1 MERKRIIHPY
11 TITRLDSLEKWLSK
25 KAEQG
30 LELVEVKGWIFVFKS
45 VPPQEYRYVVHYD
58 VPGGIGRNQELYEKF
73 KRLYSKYSV
82 NRGKKARR
90 GPFDEYL
97 EFFITTELDRK
108 SIRVY
113 KAERA
118 RDYRKKSLF
127 ALIVFL
133 LLSVVLFVLLCVEDA
148 LLSKAGLFC
157 FIISALPVG
166 YFGFSYFSNK

>member
-11 TITRLDSLEKWLSK
+11 TIARLDCLETWLSK

-30 LELVEVKGWIFVFKS
+30 LELVEVKGWIFVSKS
-45 VPPQEYRYVVHYD
+45 VPSQKCRYVMHYD

-73 KRLYSKYSV
+73 RRLYSKYSV

-108 SIRVY
+108 SINKY
-113 KAERA
+113 KAERS

-127 ALIVFL
+127 ALIVFFDFVNCFVCT
-133 LLSVVLFVLLCVEDA
+133 VV
-148 LLSKAGLFC
+148 
-157 FIISALPVG
+157 
-166 YFGFSYFSNK
+166 Y